1 MGPSTMF
8 YTRGSRLL
16 EEEDTQ
22 HEFKGHR
29 TVCMD
34 EMSPHFTKLTAKGL
48 HRVSTRQP
56 WSKTLCGYLNCCLG
70 GTLYGGVLDDGTVSG
85 LLLSPYQQLHIQLAL
100 EDTMARFQPP
110 LTKDMYELT
119 FVPVVEP
126 GENVESQNTAARMV
140 DQRLWNLRH
149 KLRSYKNCWCDND
162 SMASVSMG
170 VIPEFFVV
178 EVKVKGAKA
187 GMIYL
192 AEDGICYMRKSARN
206 EKYSVVEVR
215 DLQEERK
222 QQLGVQEVADRDMT
236 GESSRSMP
244 VPSQDIS
251 EKGQTEDIHSVKYED
266 EYIKEKLIN
275 IDLDVEWM
283 EEDEDFQERRKEY
296 YQKIKTNLQKEID
309 LIDGKIVL

>member
-1 MGPSTMF
+1 MGSKTMF
-8 YTRGSRLL
+8 YTRGSRLS

-70 GTLYGGVLDDGTVSG
+70 GTLYAGVLDDGTVSG

-126 GENVESQNTAARMV
+126 GENFISKNTAARMV
-140 DQRLWNLRH
+140 DQRLWNQRH
-149 KLRSYKNCWCDND
+149 KLRTFKNCWCDND
-162 SMASVSMG
+162 SMASVAMG

-178 EVKVKGAKA
+178 EIKVKGAKE

-222 QQLGVQEVADRDMT
+222 QQLGLQEVTVKHMT
-236 GESSRSMP
+236 ESHRSIP
-244 VPSQDIS
+244 VPPQNIKET
-251 EKGQTEDIHSVKYED
+251 EKTKDAKYE
-266 EYIKEKLIN
+266 EESGKEKFLN
-275 IDLDVEWM
+275 AELDKEWM
-283 EEDEDFQERRKEY
+283 RQDCEFEERKKDY
-296 YQKIKTNLQKEID
+296 YQKIRTNLQKEID
-309 LIDGKIVL
+309 LRNVNIVL

>member
-1 MGPSTMF
+1 MGSKTMF
-8 YTRGSRLL
+8 YTRGSRLS

-70 GTLYGGVLDDGTVSG
+70 GTLYAGVLDDGTVSG

-126 GENVESQNTAARMV
+126 GENFISKNTAARMV
-140 DQRLWNLRH
+140 DQRLWNQRH
-149 KLRSYKNCWCDND
+149 KLRTFKNCWCDND
-162 SMASVSMG
+162 SMASVAMG

-178 EVKVKGAKA
+178 EIKVKGAKE

-222 QQLGVQEVADRDMT
+222 QQLGLQEVTVRHT
-236 GESSRSMP
+236 TESHRSIS
-244 VPSQDIS
+244 VPSQDDNEE
-251 EKGQTEDIHSVKYED
+251 EKTKDVRSAKYE
-266 EYIKEKLIN
+266 EERMKEKLLN
-275 IDLDVEWM
+275 AELDKEWM
-283 EEDEDFQERRKEY
+283 KEDCEFEERKKDY
-296 YQKIKTNLQKEID
+296 YQKIRTNLQKEID
-309 LIDGKIVL
+309 LRNINIVL